1 MARDAKEGVYRWPSL
16 AGPKNGGQ
24 RAVRSGTESLA
35 WERRPWFSPQRF
47 TVAGS
52 VRGGGRGLGGER
64 GLLRD
69 TKGIPGHLLPGWE
82 LALVPFLWVH
92 SIP

>member
-24 RAVRSGTESLA
+24 RAVCSGTESLA

-52 VRGGGRGLGGER
+52 VRGRGREGVGGREGAV
-64 GLLRD
+64 
-69 TKGIPGHLLPGWE
+69 T
-82 LALVPFLWVH
+82 
-92 SIP
+92 